1 MHIFKLKDKNDKKN
15 APNAVLITLKTM
27 GISEAKNDIDVMTV
41 SMFFKTKGETLKPR
55 KNFGMTGQI
64 ASKHI

>member
-1 MHIFKLKDKNDKKN
+1 
-15 APNAVLITLKTM
+15 M

-64 ASKHI
+64 ANKRI